1 MIKNDSTWCFRIAPI
16 VAGMIPLSTSKRIV
30 FFTEMYERGTI
41 CESRG
46 QGTVQQVWV
55 QPEIL
60 KLMSVVRDFP
70 GEEVVS
76 DVEDLEIREVEN
88 VVVIEM
94 EKINEKGIGLRD
106 WGTEGKKWKKNH

>member
-1 MIKNDSTWCFRIAPI
+1 
-16 VAGMIPLSTSKRIV
+16 
-30 FFTEMYERGTI
+30 
-41 CESRG
+41 
-46 QGTVQQVWV
+46 
-55 QPEIL
+55 
-60 KLMSVVRDFP
+60 MSVVRDFP

-106 WGTEGKKWKKNH
+106 